1 LREDRSVIDLLNAK
15 YTFVNERLAKHYGIP
30 GVYGSEFRRVSL
42 SDDSPRRGL
51 LGKGSILTLTSYA
64 TRTSPVLRGKYILN
78 NLLGTPPPPPPP
90 NIPALAEK
98 ADDGKALSMREAMA
112 RHRANPV
119 CASCHARMD
128 PLGFAMENF
137 DAVGQWRT
145 RAESGEALD
154 VSAVFQDGTKFDGI
168 AGLREQLARRPEQFV
183 IGLTEKLL
191 TYAVGRKAAYYD
203 APAIRAIVRDA
214 ARSDFRFST
223 LVLGVINSVPFQ
235 MRAGSQAQLSA
246 GARP

>member
-1 LREDRSVIDLLNAK
+1 
-15 YTFVNERLAKHYGIP
+15 
-30 GVYGSEFRRVSL
+30 
-42 SDDSPRRGL
+42 
-51 LGKGSILTLTSYA
+51 
-64 TRTSPVLRGKYILN
+64 
-78 NLLGTPPPPPPP
+78 
-90 NIPALAEK
+90 
-98 ADDGKALSMREAMA
+98 MREAMA

-203 APAIRAIVRDA
+203 APAIRAIVRRITGTIVGRGASLKPRPD
-214 ARSDFRFST
+214 RSLRIRRRRRS
-223 LVLGVINSVPFQ
+223 
-235 MRAGSQAQLSA
+235 
-246 GARP
+246 

>member
-1 LREDRSVIDLLNAK
+1 
-15 YTFVNERLAKHYGIP
+15 
-30 GVYGSEFRRVSL
+30 
-42 SDDSPRRGL
+42 
-51 LGKGSILTLTSYA
+51 
-64 TRTSPVLRGKYILN
+64 
-78 NLLGTPPPPPPP
+78 
-90 NIPALAEK
+90 
-98 ADDGKALSMREAMA
+98 MA